1 MRELVAIDVDRSAA
15 VLAIL
20 KRVWDDGNAALIID
34 QRLPP
39 PAKSDL
45 VNQLGVHRV
54 ATSGDIHDLPGT
66 QEPMRDDDALVL
78 ATSGTSGSPKGVVH
92 THASLRAASLATS
105 AALGCGAESHW
116 LACLP
121 LAHIGG
127 FGVITRAW
135 HTGSRLTVLDGFDAE
150 AVSNSEAT
158 HVSLVSTA
166 LQRINP
172 ARFSRIL
179 LGGAKPPSDLPANV
193 TTTYGLTES
202 CGGVVY
208 NRQPIPGVEVAI
220 GDEGEV
226 LLRGPMLM
234 SRYRNANGSVAHPI
248 DADGWLHTND
258 IGAISDGLLSVSG
271 RRGDLIIT
279 GGENVWPDVVEE
291 RLRTHPDIDD
301 CAVAGVADPEWG
313 QAVTAWVVARPGTKP
328 ALEELRDHVSET
340 MPRFAAPRRVI
351 YVESLPRTALGK
363 IVRVALVS
371 TLAD

>member
-1 MRELVAIDVDRSAA
+1 MRELVAIDVDRSIDAF
-15 VLAIL
+15 AIVN
-20 KRVWDDGNAALIID
+20 RVWDAGNAAMIID
-34 QRLPP
+34 QRLPA

-45 VNQLGVHRV
+45 VKHIGVHRV
-54 ATSGDIHDLPGT
+54 ATSDEIHALPGSH
-66 QEPMRDDDALVL
+66 EPMNDDDALVL
-78 ATSGTSGSPKGVVH
+78 ATSGTSGAPKGVVH

-121 LAHIGG
+121 PAHIGG

-135 HTGSRLTVLDGFDAE
+135 HTGAKLTILDGFDAE
-150 AVSNSEAT
+150 VVGNSEAT

-166 LQRINP
+166 LQRIDP

-179 LGGAKPPSDLPANV
+179 LGGAKPPSDLTANV

-202 CGGVVY
+202 CGGIVY
-208 NRQPIPGVEVAI
+208 NRKPIPGVDVAI
-220 GDEGEV
+220 GDDGEV

-234 SRYRNANGSVAHPI
+234 SRYRYAIGTVAHPI
-248 DADGWLHTND
+248 DTDGWLHTND

-313 QAVTAWVVARPGTKP
+313 QAVTAWIVVRPETEP
-328 ALEELRDHVSET
+328 TLEELRDHVSET

-351 YVESLPRTALGK
+351 YVAALPRTALGK
-363 IVRVALVS
+363 IMRAALVS
-371 TLAD
+371 TLDD